1 MTESHS
7 LVAHHFETLEQQ
19 RDASRLGMWTFL
31 ATEVLFFGGLFLAY
45 VVYRA
50 GYPEIFSEAGRR
62 LNPVLGTINTV
73 VLLTSS
79 LTVAL
84 AVHAGGEHRRKR
96 MIYLML
102 ATMALGLL
110 FLGIKGVEYYIDY
123 EEHLIP
129 GLNFAWEGN
138 DAARAQLFF
147 TLYFIMT
154 GLHALHMI
162 IGISVLGV
170 MTYLATR
177 GWYDREPMPVELFG
191 LYWHFVDVVWI
202 FLFPLLYLI
211 DRS

>member
-1 MTESHS
+1 MADSHS
-7 LVAHHFETLEQQ
+7 LVAHHFDTLEQQ

-31 ATEVLFFGGLFLAY
+31 ATEVLFFGGLFAAY

-50 GYPEIFSEAGRR
+50 GYPDIFSAAGGR
-62 LNPVLGTINTV
+62 LNVILGTLNTV

-84 AVHAGGEHRRKR
+84 AVHAATEHRRR
-96 MIYLML
+96 QMILLLLTTMGL
-102 ATMALGLL
+102 AVL
-110 FLGIKGVEYYIDY
+110 FLGIKGFEYYIDY
-123 EEHLIP
+123 EEGLIP
-129 GLNFAWEGN
+129 GANFHWEGA

-162 IGISVLGV
+162 IGIAVAGV
-170 MTYLATR
+170 MVYLSTR
-177 GWYDREPMPVELFG
+177 GWYDQEPMPIELFG

>member
-1 MTESHS
+1 MCRKQSPQCQKWQQMPAAKYKQRRRTVTEHHS

-50 GYPEIFSEAGRR
+50 GYPDIFSEAGRR
-62 LNPVLGTINTV
+62 LNLVLGTINTV

-102 ATMALGLL
+102 TTMALGLL
-110 FLGIKGVEYYIDY
+110 FLGIKG
-123 EEHLIP
+123 L
-129 GLNFAWEGN
+129 
-138 DAARAQLFF
+138 ARTTFSTVPSGSSVAGFPSCLSSF
-147 TLYFIMT
+147 TC
-154 GLHALHMI
+154 
-162 IGISVLGV
+162 
-170 MTYLATR
+170 
-177 GWYDREPMPVELFG
+177 
-191 LYWHFVDVVWI
+191 
-202 FLFPLLYLI
+202 
-211 DRS
+211 